1 MRKTLLC
8 ALLVPALALATACS
22 DDPKP
27 TPPTVTPPV
36 AADAGAAKP
45 AEKPNEKP
53 DPTNTAKPAEAAA
66 PKSTGPVA
74 KVNAVEITRAQY
86 DEQVGELQKR
96 FAMFGGNI
104 PEAQLARFKQK
115 IIERMVDDELVKQ
128 EIDKAN
134 LTVTDEEV
142 NKEFDTYKSR
152 TPGGPENF
160 EKFLER
166 SGMSVDN
173 IKDDIKRRL
182 ALKKYLNKDGALT
195 IGDAEMQE
203 YYKTNEKRF
212 EVKERIKA
220 RHILIKLDKAA
231 DEAAQK
237 EAKTQIDAIYK
248 EAKKKGTD
256 FAELAKTKS
265 QGPSGPRGG
274 DLGWFG
280 RGKMVKEFETAG
292 FAMKPGEISKP
303 LKTQFG
309 WHVLKVEERE
319 AAGQKKFDEVKDD
332 ILEKLEARQFREAR
346 NKLLDRLRAEG
357 KVEVLEK
364 IEIPASKPA
373 SMGGAPGM
381 PGMPGG
387 IKINPKPTLKI
398 PKGAVNPKPAGG
410 AAPAP
415 KGAAPAGAAP
425 K

>member
-8 ALLVPALALATACS
+8 ALLVPAFALATACS

-27 TPPTVTPPV
+27 TPPTVTPPT

-45 AEKPNEKP
+45 AEKPADKA
-53 DPTNTAKPAEAAA
+53 AKPAEPGKDAAA
-66 PKSTGPVA
+66 QKDAPKATGPVA
-74 KVNAVEITRAQY
+74 KVNTIEITRAQY

-128 EIDKAN
+128 EIAKAN
-134 LTVTDEEV
+134 LTVSDEEV
-142 NKEFDTYKSR
+142 TKEFDTYKSK

-160 EKFLER
+160 DKFLER

-173 IKDDIKRRL
+173 IKGDIKRRL
-182 ALKKYLNKDGALT
+182 ALKKFLNKDGALKV
-195 IGDAEMQE
+195 GDPEMQE
-203 YYKTNEKRF
+203 YYKTNMKRF
-212 EVKERIKA
+212 EVKERVKA
-220 RHILIKLDKAA
+220 RHILIKMDKAA
-231 DEAAQK
+231 DAKAQAAAKK
-237 EAKTQIDAIYK
+237 EIDAIYK

-256 FAELAKTKS
+256 FAELAKAKS

-280 RGKMVKEFETAG
+280 KGKMVKEFETAG

-309 WHVLKVEERE
+309 WHVLKVEEKE
-319 AAGQKKFDEVKDD
+319 AAGQKKFDDVKDD
-332 ILEKLEARQFREAR
+332 IRDKLEARQFREAR

-373 SMGGAPGM
+373 SMGGGPG
-381 PGMPGG
+381 GMPGG
-387 IKINPKPTLKI
+387 IKINPKPTIKI
-398 PKGAVNPKPAGG
+398 PKGAVAPKPAGG
-410 AAPAP
+410 N
-415 KGAAPAGAAP
+415 APAGKAAP
-425 K
+425 KK